1 MNLAGRNRFGR
12 GVISTLVANNSLHE
26 FLIES
31 CQDMDCCRRREAVT
45 ITPRVVLADDQ
56 KEILQSVAMI
66 LGHAFSVV
74 GTAENGA
81 GAVELATQLSPD
93 VLVLDISMP
102 VQNGIEAACHLKEL
116 GSTTRVVF
124 MTVNTEPEF
133 VEAAL
138 FAGALGY
145 VLKQFLASDLVPAI
159 WAAMDGAT
167 FISPSMQ
174 VP

>member
-1 MNLAGRNRFGR
+1 M
-12 GVISTLVANNSLHE
+12 T
-26 FLIES
+26 
-31 CQDMDCCRRREAVT
+31 M
-45 ITPRVVLADDQ
+45 TPRVVLADDQ
-56 KEILQSVAMI
+56 SEILQSARQI
-66 LGHAFSVV
+66 LGDEFRIV

-81 GAVELATQLSPD
+81 LAVELAARLSPD

-145 VLKQFLASDLVPAI
+145 VLKPSLASDLVPAI
-159 WAAMDGAT
+159 WAAMEGTT

-174 VP
+174 PP

>member
-1 MNLAGRNRFGR
+1 M
-12 GVISTLVANNSLHE
+12 T
-26 FLIES
+26 
-31 CQDMDCCRRREAVT
+31 M
-45 ITPRVVLADDQ
+45 TPRVVLADDQ
-56 KEILQSVAMI
+56 SEILQSARQI
-66 LGHAFSVV
+66 LGNEFRIV

-81 GAVELATQLSPD
+81 IAVELAARLSPD

-145 VLKQFLASDLVPAI
+145 VLKPSLASDLIPAI
-159 WAAMDGAT
+159 WAAMEGTT

-174 VP
+174 LP

>member
-1 MNLAGRNRFGR
+1 M
-12 GVISTLVANNSLHE
+12 T
-26 FLIES
+26 
-31 CQDMDCCRRREAVT
+31 M
-45 ITPRVVLADDQ
+45 TPRVVLADDQ
-56 KEILQSVAMI
+56 SEILQSARQI
-66 LGHAFSVV
+66 LGNDFRIV

-81 GAVELATQLSPD
+81 IAVELAARLSPD

-145 VLKQFLASDLVPAI
+145 VLKPSLASDLIPAI
-159 WAAMDGAT
+159 WAAMEGTT
-167 FISPSMQ
+167 FISPSMHL
-174 VP
+174 P